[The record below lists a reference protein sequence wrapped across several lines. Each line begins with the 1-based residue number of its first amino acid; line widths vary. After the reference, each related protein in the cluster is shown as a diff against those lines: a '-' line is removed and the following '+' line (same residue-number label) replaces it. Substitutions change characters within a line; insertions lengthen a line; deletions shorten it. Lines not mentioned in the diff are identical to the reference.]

1 MSKTLGKT
9 VKAMR
14 LDALALLQAEKACR
28 DVIVSAAEA
37 VDQQN
42 YLALVDLF
50 TDDASL
56 VRPGGLALKG
66 RAEIL
71 AAYQSKDV
79 NRLTQ
84 HLICQQSIQVS
95 PAGVA
100 QSRSKVLLYAT
111 DRQRELSPKGRIADA
126 QQQVGVIEDQLV
138 LTDDGWKIKKRL
150 AWFELFASS
159 ENHISRA

>member
-1 MSKTLGKT
+1 MSKTLEKT
-9 VKAMR
+9 VKTMR

-28 DVIVSAAEA
+28 DVISAAAEA

-56 VRPGGLALKG
+56 VRPGGATLNG

-71 AAYQSKDV
+71 ATYESKDI

-111 DRQRELSPKGRIADA
+111 DRQRDLTPKGRMADA
-126 QQQVGVIEDQLV
+126 QHQVGVIEDQLL
-138 LTDDGWKIKKRL
+138 LTDDGWKIKNRL
-150 AWFELFASS
+150 AWFELFVPS
-159 ENHISRA
+159 

>member
-1 MSKTLGKT
+1 MSKTLEKAGKT
-9 VKAMR
+9 MR

-28 DVIVSAAEA
+28 DVIVAAAEA

-56 VRPGGLALKG
+56 VRPGGLALNG

-71 AAYQSKDV
+71 AAYQSKDA

-100 QSRSKVLLYAT
+100 QSRCKVLLYAA
-111 DRQRELSPKGRIADA
+111 DRQRELSPQGRMADA
-126 QQQVGVIEDQLV
+126 QHQVGVIEDQLL
-138 LTDDGWKIKKRL
+138 LTDDGWKIQNRL
-150 AWFELFASS
+150 AWFELLASS
-159 ENHISRA
+159 ENHIARA